1 MKVSKLYCDICNKDF
16 SDSIGLQNF
25 ALPVY
30 SVEGNDDYP
39 HFIFNTIQVDVCDEC
54 LQKIVSVRYSR
65 TEGRHK
71 FEYSPIPA
79 KIAQPSIG
87 YAKIDFGGIAKIL
100 GTEFVSSKINNSY
113 T

>member
-1 MKVSKLYCDICNKDF
+1 MKVSKIYCDICNKDF

-25 ALPVY
+25 SLPVY
-30 SVEGNDDYP
+30 SVAGNDDYP

-54 LQKIVSVRYSR
+54 LQKIVSVRYSS
-65 TEGRHK
+65 TGDGCK

-87 YAKIDFGGIAKIL
+87 CVKVDFDDIAQN
-100 GTEFVSSKINNSY
+100 VSDYIQKYISHR
-113 T
+113 